1 MPETKILRF
10 FLGANS
16 AQGFVSRF
24 DQLGD
29 PRDGWRLTIL
39 KGGPGTGKST
49 LMRAVSAQLA
59 PYCPVV
65 EEIHCTSD
73 VDSLDGVLFPA
84 YRLSIADGTAPH
96 TLDPKYPGAC
106 ETIANLS
113 SCWKEEV
120 LFEHREKVMAL
131 IDRCSDLHRSASG
144 YLYAAGSLLTEV
156 QLMAREATDEQKV
169 RRLARSIAA
178 REFPKSTGKAGRERI
193 RFLSG
198 ITDKGP
204 MLFEDTAQALASRI
218 QLVEDPWGVSAPLLL
233 SELRQLALGCGL
245 ELVTCPCP
253 LFPFGRIDHLFL
265 PELSLGFMIVNR
277 FHPVSLTPE
286 RTIHAR
292 RFTDLELIR
301 SRKRRIA
308 FLLRAAENMIQQSAG
323 LLANAKEEH
332 DRLEQYYIAAMDRQA
347 QQELT
352 KQVAS
357 RLEGLIPQNE

>member
-49 LMRAVSAQLA
+49 LMKNVASKLSDRCQ
-59 PYCPVV
+59 VV
-65 EEIHCTSD
+65 EEIHCSSD
-73 VDSLDGVLFPA
+73 VDSLDAVLFPE

-113 SCWKEEV
+113 DCWNESK
-120 LFEHREKVMAL
+120 LFDSRDAIMASVN
-131 IDRCSDLHRSASG
+131 RCSDLHRSSSG

-156 QLMAREATDEQKV
+156 QLMARAATDEEKV

-178 REFPKSTGKAGRERI
+178 REFPKSSGKEGRERI

-198 ITDKGP
+198 ITNKG
-204 MLFEDTAQALASRI
+204 LVVFEDTARALASRI
-218 QLVEDPWGVSAPLLL
+218 HLLEDPWGVSAPLLL
-233 SELRQLALGCGL
+233 GELRQLALTAGL
-245 ELVTCPCP
+245 DVISCPCP
-253 LFPFGRIDHLFL
+253 LFPFGRIEHLFL
-265 PELSLGFMIVNR
+265 PELDLGFMMFNR
-277 FHPVSLTPE
+277 FHSVTLTPE

-292 RFTDLELIR
+292 RFTDLEIIQ

-308 FLLRAAENMIQQSAG
+308 FLQRAAWNMVEQSCT
-323 LLANAKEEH
+323 LLAQAKEEH
-332 DRLEQYYIAAMDRQA
+332 DRLEKYYVNAMDWTA
-347 QQELT
+347 QQSLT
-352 KQVAS
+352 EQVTERFETLSKA
-357 RLEGLIPQNE
+357 E